1 MNKIKKI
8 GVIGI
13 ICCLIIIIISLVSPT
28 KLYGKWYLYN
38 GTDINTDSDISKQL
52 NSKDYI
58 EISKGTMEM
67 FRSDG
72 KNGVSEMNV
81 KLSKIH
87 AGDAVYKYDIN
98 KNGEYKI
105 LVLELIGY
113 ENPHMKET
121 VENGEKIIYVF
132 DKNIDFE

>member
-1 MNKIKKI
+1 MKIKKI
-8 GVIGI
+8 GGIGI
-13 ICCLIIIIISLVSPT
+13 IFCLIVVIISIVSPT

-52 NSKDYI
+52 NPKDYI
-58 EISKGTMEM
+58 EISKGIMET

-98 KNGEYKI
+98 KNGDYKI

-113 ENPHMKET
+113 ENSHMKQNLEN
-121 VENGEKIIYVF
+121 VEKFIYVF
-132 DKNIDFE
+132 DKNINFE